1 MRKQYD
7 VAVIGAGPIG
17 SYTAYQLADKGFSV
31 CMFDAKKEIGK
42 HVICAGI
49 ISKRAFIRYD
59 LPTDSILSRIDHFS
73 IISPFGQRL
82 EYEPPDV
89 FAYVVSR
96 SIFDKSL
103 LHMAKQVGV
112 DVFMGHRISEIR
124 EQSARYT
131 LECEKAT
138 YSVKSVVIATG
149 VDYALHQKLK
159 LSTPPR
165 FLNGSQIETSI
176 ATDPSC
182 IEIHIGQTFAPGS
195 FGWVVPAGKNAS
207 RIGVITLE
215 KGKEWLETMLRKRLR
230 ISDEKCGKTTKIK
243 MKPIAY
249 GPTAKSVYGRIV
261 TVGEASGQVKTTT
274 GGGIFYGLL
283 CSEIAVDKLAKNLK
297 ANGSLNDYELTWRST
312 LISELDIGIRMREI
326 ASQLSDQKIE
336 DLFTFV
342 KKHRFWVEML
352 VPRINFDFHSNLLYF
367 CLKSFGALL
376 RFPVA

>member
-1 MRKQYD
+1 MQKRYD

-42 HVICAGI
+42 DVICAGV

-59 LPTDSILSRIDHFS
+59 LPTDSILSRIDRFS
-73 IISPFGQRL
+73 FISPLGQRL

-96 SIFDKSL
+96 SVFDKSL
-103 LHMAKQVGV
+103 LHMAQRVGV
-112 DVFMGHRISEIR
+112 DVFMEHRVSKIR
-124 EQSARYT
+124 EHSGRYT
-131 LECEKAT
+131 LECEKVMC
-138 YSVKSVVIATG
+138 SVKSVVIATG
-149 VDYALHQKLK
+149 VDYELHQTLK

-165 FLNGSQIETSI
+165 FLSGSQIEVPMKIDASR
-176 ATDPSC
+176 
-182 IEIHIGQTFAPGS
+182 IEIHIGQTFAPAS
-195 FGWVVPAGKNAS
+195 FGWVIPAGKNAS

-215 KGKEWLETMLRKRLR
+215 KGTKWLETMLKKRLQIPDKKR
-230 ISDEKCGKTTKIK
+230 DKGLKI
-243 MKPIAY
+243 KPIAY
-249 GPTAKSVYGRIV
+249 GPAKKSVYGRII
-261 TVGEASGQVKTTT
+261 TVGEAAGQVKTTT

-283 CSEIAVDKLAKNLK
+283 CSEIAVEKLTKNLK
-297 ANGSLNDYELTWRST
+297 SNGSLNDYELTWRST

-326 ASQLSDQKIE
+326 ATQLTDRKIE